1 LKKEIRFKSE
11 EGTINHIFEGIEND
25 EGQNGTIPNVNSGKG
40 SANSGIS
47 S

>member
-1 LKKEIRFKSE
+1 MFKSE
-11 EGTINHIFEGIEND
+11 EGIGKHVFKGIGND
-25 EGQNGTIPNVNSGKG
+25 EGHNGTIPNVNSGKG